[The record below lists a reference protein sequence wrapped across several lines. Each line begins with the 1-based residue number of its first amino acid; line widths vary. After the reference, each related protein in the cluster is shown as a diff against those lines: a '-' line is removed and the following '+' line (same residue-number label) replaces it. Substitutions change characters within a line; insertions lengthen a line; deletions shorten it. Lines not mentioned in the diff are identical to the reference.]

1 MRAMLEFELEAKL
14 ARLVR
19 AKGGVLYRLD
29 PRSKKGAPDRVVV
42 LPGRLTTFVEL
53 KTDRG
58 RLSPIQ
64 AVELDRI
71 RAAGGRAVVLYGPV
85 QVLDFVNA

>member
-1 MRAMLEFELEAKL
+1 MLEAAIEAKL
-14 ARLVR
+14 VRLVK

-42 LPGRLTTFVEL
+42 LPGRPTTFVEL

-58 RLSPIQ
+58 RLSPLQ
-64 AVELDRI
+64 VVELDRI
-71 RAAGGRAVVLYGPV
+71 RAAGGRAVVLYGATQV
-85 QVLDFVNA
+85 QAFVDA